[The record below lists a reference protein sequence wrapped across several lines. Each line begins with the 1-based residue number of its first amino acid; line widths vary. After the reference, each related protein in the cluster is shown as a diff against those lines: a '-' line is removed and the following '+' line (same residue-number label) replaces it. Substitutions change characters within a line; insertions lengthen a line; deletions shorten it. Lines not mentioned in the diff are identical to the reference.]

1 MKKFDEHTKRIYERI
16 AGIGNHDEAMYEI
29 LFKEP
34 KEGWKHLKYFK
45 PGENSPNWDILVYR
59 YMDQYRVLT
68 FEESMFAFWHTDMI
82 INLINYLAKEGV
94 NILERIEFYNELR
107 NGTI

>member
-1 MKKFDEHTKRIYERI
+1 MKRFNEHAKRIYERI
-16 AGIGNHDEAMYEI
+16 TGLGNHDESMHEI

-34 KEGWKHLKYFK
+34 EEGWIHLKYFK
-45 PGENSPNWDILVYR
+45 PEKKSPNWDILVYK

-68 FEESMFAFWHTDMI
+68 FEKYAFAFWHSDNIT
-82 INLINYLAKEGV
+82 NVINYLAKEGV
-94 NILERIEFYNELR
+94 NILERIKFYNELK